1 MTTVHDEIMRTL
13 GFAPKAIK
21 ASGTTR
27 FATTSRPSNRDG
39 WACIM
44 QNGIIR
50 FGCWR
55 QGITGWWRDGVG
67 DRQASKKDDQA
78 EKQVLAE
85 EEKRL
90 QRQARINQQLFA
102 CAFPLQRQSPVG
114 QYLVHRGLGKLSKS
128 PQALRMAALPYFD
141 DGIEI
146 GHFPVM
152 LGAATS
158 PEGVLVGLHRTYIS
172 KAGMKAP
179 VPCPKKV
186 SRTSGLLA
194 GASIK
199 LHEPNIIDG
208 KLTLGVAEGI
218 ETALACYL
226 GSGIPTWSCVSAPV
240 IKSFQWPAVLQSLV
254 VFADNDAHGV
264 GQSAARELAGRAVA
278 AGLECRVLVP
288 EIVGNDWLD
297 VYVAGGAAQ

>member
-1 MTTVHDEIMRTL
+1 MNTVHDEIMRTL
-13 GFAPKAIK
+13 GFAPQAIK
-21 ASGTTR
+21 ASGVTR

-39 WACIM
+39 WVRIM
-44 QNGIIR
+44 RDGIIR

-55 QGITGWWRDGVG
+55 QGITGWWRDGAG
-67 DRQASKKDDQA
+67 DRQASKKDEQA

-85 EEKRL
+85 EENRL
-90 QRQARINQQLFA
+90 QRQARINQQLLA
-102 CAFPLQRQSPVG
+102 CAHSLQRQSPVG
-114 QYLVHRGLGKLSKS
+114 QYLVHRGLGALSKS

-141 DGIEI
+141 DGTEA

-152 LGAATS
+152 LGAVTS

-179 VPCPKKV
+179 VPCPKKL

-199 LHEPNIIDG
+199 LHEPSVING

-218 ETALACYL
+218 ETALACHL
-226 GSGIPTWSCVSAPV
+226 ASGIPTWSCVSAPGV
-240 IKSFQWPAVLQSLV
+240 KSFQWPGGLQSLV
-254 VFADNDAHGV
+254 VFADHDAHGV

-278 AGLECRVLVP
+278 AGLECRVLIP

-297 VYVAGGAAQ
+297 VYVPGGAAQ

>member
-1 MTTVHDEIMRTL
+1 MSTIYDEIVRTV
-13 GFAPKAIK
+13 GFAPQRIK
-21 ASGTTR
+21 PNGLTR

-39 WACIM
+39 WVRIM
-44 QNGIIR
+44 RDGIIR

-55 QGITGWWRDGVG
+55 QGVSGWWRDGVG
-67 DRQASKKDDQA
+67 DRQASKRDEQA
-78 EKQVLAE
+78 EKQMQAE
-85 EEKRL
+85 QEKQF
-90 QRQARINQQLFA
+90 QRQARINQHLLA
-102 CAFPLQRQSPVG
+102 CAHPLQRQSPVG
-114 QYLVHRGLGKLSKS
+114 QYLVRRGLGALSKN

-146 GHFPVM
+146 GRFPVM
-152 LGAATS
+152 LGAVTS
-158 PEGVLVGLHRTYIS
+158 PEDVLVGLHRTYIS
-172 KAGMKAP
+172 TGGMKAF
-179 VPCPKKV
+179 VPCPKKL
-186 SRTSGLLA
+186 SRTSGLLS

-199 LHEPNIIDG
+199 LHEPSIING

-226 GSGIPTWSCVSAPV
+226 ASSIPTWSCVSATG
-240 IKSFQWPAVLQSLV
+240 IKSFLWPAGLQSLV

-264 GQSAARELAGRAVA
+264 GQSAARELAGRAAA

-297 VYVAGGAAQ
+297 VYVAGDTA

>member
-1 MTTVHDEIMRTL
+1 MNTIQDEIMRTL

-21 ASGTTR
+21 ASGLTR

-39 WACIM
+39 WVRIM
-44 QNGIIR
+44 QDGIIR

-55 QGITGWWRDGVG
+55 QGINGWWRDGVG
-67 DRQASKKDDQA
+67 DRQASKKDERAENQA
-78 EKQVLAE
+78 LAE

-102 CAFPLQRQSPVG
+102 CAQPLQRQSPVG

-141 DGIEI
+141 EGTEI

-152 LGAATS
+152 LGAVTS
-158 PEGVLVGLHRTYIS
+158 PEGMLRGLHRTYIS

-179 VPCPKKV
+179 VPCPKKL

-199 LHEPNIIDG
+199 LHEPSVING

-226 GSGIPTWSCVSAPV
+226 ASGIPTWSCVSAPG
-240 IKSFQWPAVLQSLV
+240 IKSFQWPAGLQSLV
-254 VFADNDAHGV
+254 VFADHDAHGV

>member
-1 MTTVHDEIMRTL
+1 MR
-13 GFAPKAIK
+13 
-21 ASGTTR
+21 
-27 FATTSRPSNRDG
+27 D
-39 WACIM
+39 
-44 QNGIIR
+44 GIIR

-55 QGITGWWRDGVG
+55 QGITGWWRDGIG
-67 DRQASKKDDQA
+67 DRQATRKDEQA
-78 EKQVLAE
+78 ERQAQAE

-90 QRQARINQQLFA
+90 QRQAWINQQLFA
-102 CAFPLQRQSPVG
+102 CAHPLRRQSPVG

-152 LGAATS
+152 LGVVTS

-179 VPCPKKV
+179 VPCPKKL

-199 LHEPNIIDG
+199 LHEPSVING

-218 ETALACYL
+218 ETALACHL
-226 GSGIPTWSCVSAPV
+226 ASGIPTWSCVSAPGV
-240 IKSFQWPAVLQSLV
+240 KSFQWPGGLQSLV
-254 VFADNDAHGV
+254 VFADHDAHGV

-278 AGLECRVLVP
+278 AGLECRVLIP